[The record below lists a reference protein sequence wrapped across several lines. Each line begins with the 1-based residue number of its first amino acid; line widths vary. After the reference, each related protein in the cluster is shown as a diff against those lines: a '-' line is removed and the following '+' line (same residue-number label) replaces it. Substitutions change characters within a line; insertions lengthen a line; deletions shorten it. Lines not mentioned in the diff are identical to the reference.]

1 MNDERQQG
9 CSNDHI
15 LFIGFMGAG
24 KTTLARNL
32 GKMFSRSFIDTDK
45 IVCRNEGL
53 SVTEIFARYGEEGFR
68 DFETQALAS
77 LRDERSLLVSCGDG
91 IVEREENFE
100 LFKELGHVVYLDIDF
115 DGALSQ
121 IRSRKHRPLLG
132 EYEQTRALFE
142 HRLPLYQKA
151 ADYTI
156 DIRNMSFKDVAYYAG
171 EFLWKEGLL

>member
-1 MNDERQQG
+1 MKDDMQSRT
-9 CSNDHI
+9 SNDHI

-32 GKMFSRSFIDTDK
+32 GKMFSRPFIDTDK

-53 SVTEIFARYGEEGFR
+53 SVSEIFARYGEEGFR
-68 DFETQALAS
+68 DFETEALTS
-77 LRDERSLLVSCGDG
+77 LRDEKSLLVSCGDG
-91 IVEREENFE
+91 IVERPENFE

-132 EYEQTRALFE
+132 EYEETRELFE
-142 HRLPLYQKA
+142 HRVPLYEQA
-151 ADYTI
+151 ADYII
-156 DIRNMSFKDVAYYAG
+156 DIRNMSFKDVAYRAG